1 MKISNI
7 ILSWDF
13 VIAIIL
19 TLVTALILP
28 SYLELEFSKSFY
40 STGITVL
47 SIVFSIF
54 FAALAIIMASS
65 DNDFIEFLEE
75 NGDFTALLDTFKITL
90 VMLFVSLIYSIV
102 LYVITD
108 YKLTTIKCEP
118 VKQHK
123 TYFLI
128 FEFLFCY
135 SLLATGLSVKDTIIF
150 SNLRARYLSKKSK
163 TNNDKE

>member
-1 MKISNI
+1 MKISSL

-13 VIAIIL
+13 VVAIVL

-28 SYLELEFSKSFY
+28 NELSIEFCKSFY
-40 STGITVL
+40 GVGISVL

-75 NGDFTALLDTFKITL
+75 EGDFSALINTFKVTL
-90 VMLFVSLIYSIV
+90 IMLFISLIYSIV
-102 LYVITD
+102 LYVISD
-108 YKLTTIKCEP
+108 YHLTNPANSVETQYKAF
-118 VKQHK
+118 
-123 TYFLI
+123 FLI

-135 SLLATGLSVKDTIIF
+135 SMIATGLSVKDTIVF
-150 SNLRARYLSKKSK
+150 SNFRSRFLSMKNKKEENK
-163 TNNDKE
+163 